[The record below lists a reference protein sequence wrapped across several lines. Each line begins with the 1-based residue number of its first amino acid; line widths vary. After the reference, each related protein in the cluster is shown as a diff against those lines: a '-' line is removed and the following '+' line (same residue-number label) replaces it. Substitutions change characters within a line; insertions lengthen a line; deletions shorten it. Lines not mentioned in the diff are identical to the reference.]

1 MNTNVGLT
9 KYVYVPDL
17 IYFPPKKKKEIKKKP
32 VMIFE
37 LDKTQYNIMEVIK

>member
-1 MNTNVGLT
+1 MNNIVNLIP
-9 KYVYVPDL
+9 YVYIPDI

-37 LDKTQYNIMEVIK
+37 LDRTQYKIMEVIK